1 MRSLRKNFHETK
13 LKRIGRNKRRKTNL
27 ITIMVLYTNNDARF
41 LSIAIEEAHKSI
53 LRAKLGCV
61 AVVSGKVVARGYN
74 NYQTYSKDGL
84 IKRVCSC
91 HAEIAV
97 LRKCLRWN
105 INGKIN
111 LYIMRVKCDG
121 EVACSAPCMQ
131 CTEVMRDFNI
141 KNITYIAENGN
152 TIKTKFKEYNTTYK
166 SSGEIAILRN
176 RVKCI

>member
-1 MRSLRKNFHETK
+1 MEIH
-13 LKRIGRNKRRKTNL
+13 
-27 ITIMVLYTNNDARF
+27 TNNDARF
-41 LSIAIEEAHKSI
+41 LSIAVEEAHKSI

-61 AVVSGKVVARGYN
+61 AVVSGKIVARGYN
-74 NYQTYSKDGL
+74 TYQTHSRDGL

-97 LRKCLRWN
+97 LRKCLRQN

-111 LYIMRVKCDG
+111 LYIIRVTHDG
-121 EVACSAPCMQ
+121 DFACSAPCMQ

-141 KNITYIAENGN
+141 KNITYIAEDGT